1 MRWRLLLALLVSASA
16 CMTFVHLEGGLCK
29 TDEHCPR
36 DAGLMCATA
45 GAVSCTCQVAGP
57 AVVACPTGPPA
68 EAGDGGRAFRFD
80 GGELE
85 PAFSWTQHE
94 YWVLP
99 REGTQTL
106 EFGLQS
112 PGAQV
117 EVSGADA
124 SVVGTTWALPV
135 PSGVVA
141 RVEVAWTVA
150 GPDGGTVRYR
160 FRVMPAPRTVPFAS
174 THVGVLGGSL
184 AFAEQVLVA
193 GQRGTYGGV
202 SFFDVVEA
210 RESRFDAQA
219 SDGYGDVGA
228 SVAASSGFALVGAP
242 TSPDGGR
249 AISFRVTP
257 TLSSYPRAVQ
267 EAELVPLGSE
277 ASSMGRA
284 VALADDL
291 AAVGDGAGHVGLYQ
305 RTLLGGVDWP
315 LVAHFD
321 GGGTFGGAVGLST
334 QRLVIGAPS
343 AVEGTRR
350 AEPVQCW
357 SRERSGAWTPVAA
370 LRGFDGGVR
379 KPYTPAFA
387 LEDERLVVG
396 DPAADSPAAYSVG
409 AAWVY
414 GWLDG
419 GWAPE
424 ADLTSPAPQE
434 SFGAAVA
441 LRSGL
446 LAVGA
451 PAHRVG
457 ANEIG
462 AVFVYAR
469 SVDGAWEQVGLLRPP
484 GLSGG
489 AQVGAAV
496 AWGPGLLAV
505 GAPGAD
511 GQQGVVFVYPY

>member
-36 DAGLMCATA
+36 DAGLVCATA

-68 EAGDGGRAFRFD
+68 EAGDGGRAFGCD

-106 EFGLQS
+106 EFELQS

-135 PSGVVA
+135 PSGVAA

-150 GPDGGTVRYR
+150 GADGGTVRYR

-174 THVGVLGGSL
+174 ARAGVLGGSL
-184 AFAEQVLVA
+184 AFADQVLVA
-193 GQRGTYGGV
+193 GERSTYGAIR
-202 SFFDVVEA
+202 FFDLSEG
-210 RESRFDAQA
+210 RESSYAAAAGGGF
-219 SDGYGDVGA
+219 GDLGA

-242 TSPDGGR
+242 TSPDGGQ
-249 AISFRVTP
+249 ALVFVVTP
-257 TLSSYPRAVQ
+257 RTDGGPRAVSDVS
-267 EAELVPLGSE
+267 LTPLGTE
-277 ASSMGRA
+277 AGGMGRA

-291 AAVGDGAGHVGLYQ
+291 AACGDGAGHVGLYQ
-305 RTLLGGVDWP
+305 RNVLGGDWP

-321 GGGTFGGAVGLST
+321 GGGAFGGAVGLST

-350 AEPVQCW
+350 AELVQCW
-357 SRERSGAWTPVAA
+357 SREGAGAWTPVAPP
-370 LRGFDGGVR
+370 RGFDGGVR

-419 GWAPE
+419 GWEPE
-424 ADLTSPAPQE
+424 ADLTSPVPKE

-441 LRSGL
+441 LRAGL

-457 ANEIG
+457 SNEIG
-462 AVFVYAR
+462 AVFIYAR
-469 SVDGAWEQVGLLRPP
+469 SVEGAWEQVGLLRPP
-484 GLSGG
+484 GLGGG